1 MDRIF
6 NIFDVDNDGS
16 VTKPEFLKVIA
27 YLSPY
32 GPHEE
37 KVNLSFKMWDLQGD
51 SVISKDELHKLMVSS
66 ASSSS
71 LLVSPEQ
78 MQQLIDAT
86 FALADVDQNGE
97 ITLTE
102 YHKLVKAYP
111 NMISNMTLDIE
122 SKLKEA

>member
-1 MDRIF
+1 M
-6 NIFDVDNDGS
+6 
-16 VTKPEFLKVIA
+16 
-27 YLSPY
+27 
-32 GPHEE
+32 H
-37 KVNLSFKMWDLQGD
+37 
-51 SVISKDELHKLMVSS
+51 
-66 ASSSS
+66 
-71 LLVSPEQ
+71 
-78 MQQLIDAT
+78 QLIDAT